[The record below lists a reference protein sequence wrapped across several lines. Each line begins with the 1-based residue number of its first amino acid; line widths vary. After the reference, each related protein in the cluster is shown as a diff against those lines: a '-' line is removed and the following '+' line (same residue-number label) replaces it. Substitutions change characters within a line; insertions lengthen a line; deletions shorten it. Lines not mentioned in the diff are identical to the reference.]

1 MRSKGLSF
9 LKTLVKIGSGIVLFL
24 VILVFLFFF
33 FFSGWE
39 SLLTGTDQ
47 ELKRELGVDI
57 SGYTEMT
64 ESDNHGGFHGDG
76 ELLYTAYYN
85 AGPAAELEEKLEV
98 LAGKETS
105 GWKKLPMTEVLQAAA
120 YGIKEETRRV
130 GPYVTLDGQQAL
142 PEVKEGYYY
151 FRDRHSQ
158 AEDERDDSQLLQRH
172 SFNFTLAV
180 YDAENNV
187 LYYYEGD
194 T

>member
-39 SLLTGTDQ
+39 GLLTGTDQ

-85 AGPAAELEEKLEV
+85 AEPAAELEEKLEA
-98 LAGKETS
+98 LAGKKTS

>member
-1 MRSKGLSF
+1 MRSKGSSLM
-9 LKTLVKIGSGIVLFL
+9 KTLVKFVSGIVLFL
-24 VILVFLFFF
+24 MILVFLFFF

-47 ELKRELGVDI
+47 DLKRELGVDI

-85 AGPAAELEEKLEV
+85 AGPAAELEEKLEN
-98 LAGKETS
+98 LAGEETS
-105 GWKKLPMTEVLQAAA
+105 GWKELPMTEVLQAAA
-120 YGIKEETRRV
+120 YGVKEETRRV

-142 PEVKEGYYY
+142 PEVTEGYYY
-151 FRDRHSQ
+151 FRDRHSE
-158 AEDERDDSQLLQRH
+158 AADERDSSQLLPRNSQ
-172 SFNFTLAV
+172 NFTLAV

>member
-24 VILVFLFFF
+24 MILVFLFFF

-105 GWKKLPMTEVLQAAA
+105 GWRKLPMTEVLRAAA
-120 YGIKEETRRV
+120 YGIEEETRRV

-142 PEVKEGYYY
+142 PEVAEGYYY

-158 AEDERDDSQLLQRH
+158 AEDERDDSQLLVRNSQ
-172 SFNFTLAV
+172 NFTLAV
-180 YDAENNV
+180 YDAENKV

-194 T
+194 S

>member
-9 LKTLVKIGSGIVLFL
+9 LKALVKIGSGIVLFL
-24 VILVFLFFF
+24 VILVFLF

-105 GWKKLPMTEVLQAAA
+105 GWKKLPMTEVLQTAA